1 MTTRQYGSSQL
12 GQSKGRNGAT
22 YIPPPT
28 NLNVLPRALPKQNS
42 LGLVMERMSQGRV
55 KEMHAPGEV
64 SGIAVNPPVAF
75 GPFKHMVPV
84 FATMEEL
91 KQVAPQ
97 Q

>member
-1 MTTRQYGSSQL
+1 
-12 GQSKGRNGAT
+12 
-22 YIPPPT
+22 
-28 NLNVLPRALPKQNS
+28 
-42 LGLVMERMSQGRV
+42 MERMSQGRV